1 MSIQSWGSDTAIK
14 GSCFWDQRILNLNPP
29 IFTNLI
35 CPWVNNLFISL
46 LFSFHQKKIEW
57 IILHRPV
64 VLHEMIN
71 MKETQRL
78 CWAWEWRASLDKMM
92 KMPPWRWT
100 LESDLKESNAEFQDL
115 AEQHY
120 KQKEE
125 PVKNHLQSR
134 ENASVVGA
142 LKKEEDE
149 ISEVS
154 WRQCRAL

>member
-1 MSIQSWGSDTAIK
+1 
-14 GSCFWDQRILNLNPP
+14 
-29 IFTNLI
+29 
-35 CPWVNNLFISL
+35 
-46 LFSFHQKKIEW
+46 
-57 IILHRPV
+57 
-64 VLHEMIN
+64 
-71 MKETQRL
+71 
-78 CWAWEWRASLDKMM
+78 MM

-100 LESDLKESNAEFQDL
+100 LESDLKESTAEFQDL